1 LFDEANL
8 RKAHEQHMMYN
19 PARGERNM
27 PETLSLE
34 NRVALVTGGS
44 RGIGRAVALE
54 LAARGAAVVVNY
66 NKSSEAA
73 NEVVKKIQETGGKAA
88 AFQADVSDIKQA
100 EALVKFAVET
110 FGDLSILVNN
120 AGITK
125 DTLIMMMSEADWD
138 SVITTNLKSTFNC
151 SKAAVKH
158 MMRKRYGRVIN
169 MSSVAGQ
176 MGNPGQTNYSASK
189 GGQIAFTKSLA
200 REIASRNI
208 TVNAIAPGF
217 VDTEI
222 LDAMSPEVLEAM
234 LKLVPLARKAKPE
247 EVAYAV
253 AFLASDQ
260 AAFITGQV
268 LGVDGGM
275 AMM

>member
-1 LFDEANL
+1 MALL
-8 RKAHEQHMMYN
+8 
-19 PARGERNM
+19 
-27 PETLSLE
+27 LE
-34 NRVALVTGGS
+34 NKVALITGGS
-44 RGIGRAVALE
+44 RGIGRAIAFE
-54 LAARGAAVVVNY
+54 FAIRGAAVVVNY
-66 NKSSEAA
+66 YKSPESAE
-73 NEVVKKIQETGGKAA
+73 EVVNRIQALGGKAA
-88 AFQADVSDIKQA
+88 ARQADVSDFKQA
-100 EALVKFAVET
+100 EALIKFTVET

-125 DTLIMMMSEADWD
+125 DTLIMMMSESDWD

-151 SKAAVKH
+151 SKVAVKH
-158 MMRKRYGRVIN
+158 MMRKRVGRIIN
-169 MSSVAGQ
+169 MASVAGQ

-200 REIASRNI
+200 REVAARNI

-217 VDTEI
+217 IDTEI
-222 LDAMSPEVLEAM
+222 LDLMNPETLETM
-234 LKLVPLARKAKPE
+234 LKMVPLGRKGKPE
-247 EVAYAV
+247 EIAYAA
-253 AFLASDQ
+253 AFLASDE

>member
-1 LFDEANL
+1 MSD
-8 RKAHEQHMMYN
+8 
-19 PARGERNM
+19 
-27 PETLSLE
+27 TLSLE
-34 NRVALVTGGS
+34 NKVAVVTGGS

-54 LAARGAAVVVNY
+54 LASRGAAVVVNY
-66 NKSSEAA
+66 NKSPDAA
-73 NEVVKKIQETGGKAA
+73 NEVAKKIEEAGGKAA
-88 AFQADVSDIKQA
+88 SFQADVSDFKQA
-100 EALVKFAVET
+100 EGLIKFAVET
-110 FGDLSILVNN
+110 FGNLSILVNN

-138 SVITTNLKSTFNC
+138 AVISTNLKSTFNC

-158 MMRKRYGRVIN
+158 MMRRRTGRIIN
-169 MSSVAGQ
+169 MASVAGQ
-176 MGNPGQTNYSASK
+176 MGNAGQVNYSASK

-200 REIASRNI
+200 REVAARNI

-222 LDAMSPEVLEAM
+222 LDAMSPEILEAAIKM
-234 LKLVPLARKAKPE
+234 IPLGRKAKPE

-268 LGVDGGM
+268 LAVDGGM

>member
-1 LFDEANL
+1 
-8 RKAHEQHMMYN
+8 
-19 PARGERNM
+19 M
-27 PETLSLE
+27 PSTLSLE

-44 RGIGRAVALE
+44 RGIGRAIAIE
-54 LAARGAAVVVNY
+54 LAACGAAVVVNY
-66 NKSSEAA
+66 NKSSQAA
-73 NEVVKKIQETGGKAA
+73 DEVVKQIQDAGGKAS
-88 AFQADVSDIKQA
+88 AFQADVSDFKQA
-100 EALVKFAVET
+100 EALIKYTVDT
-110 FGDLSILVNN
+110 FGDLSVLVNN
-120 AGITK
+120 AGITR
-125 DTLIMMMSEADWD
+125 DQLIMMMPEADWD
-138 SVITTNLKSTFNC
+138 AVITTNLKSTFNC

-169 MSSVAGQ
+169 IASVAGQ

-189 GGQIAFTKSLA
+189 AGQIGFTKALA
-200 REIASRNI
+200 REVAARNI
-208 TVNAIAPGF
+208 TVNAVAPGF

-222 LDAMSPEVLEAM
+222 LDAMSPETLEAAIKM
-234 LKLVPLARKAKPE
+234 VPLSRKGLPE
-247 EVAYAV
+247 EIAYAV

>member
-1 LFDEANL
+1 MADAS
-8 RKAHEQHMMYN
+8 A
-19 PARGERNM
+19 
-27 PETLSLE
+27 LE
-34 NRVALVTGGS
+34 NKVALITGGS

-54 LAARGAAVVVNY
+54 LARRGAAVVVNF
-66 NKSSEAA
+66 NKSPEAA
-73 NEVVKKIQETGGKAA
+73 DDVVKKIQEAGGKAA

-100 EALVKFAVET
+100 EALVKFAIGT

-138 SVITTNLKSTFNC
+138 AVITTNLKSTFNC

-158 MMRKRYGRVIN
+158 MMRKRYGRIIN
-169 MSSVAGQ
+169 MASVAGQ
-176 MGNPGQTNYSASK
+176 MGNAGQTNYSASK

-200 REIASRNI
+200 REVASRNI

-217 VDTEI
+217 IDTEI
-222 LDAMSPEVLEAM
+222 LELMPADILEAAIRM
-234 LKLVPLARKAKPE
+234 VPLARKGKPE

-253 AFLASDQ
+253 AFLASDE
-260 AAFITGQV
+260 AGFITGQV